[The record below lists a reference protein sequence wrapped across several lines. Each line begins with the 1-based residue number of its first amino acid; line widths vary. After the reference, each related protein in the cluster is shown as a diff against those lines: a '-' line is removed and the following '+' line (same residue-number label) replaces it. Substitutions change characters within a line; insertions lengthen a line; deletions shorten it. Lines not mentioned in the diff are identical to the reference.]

1 MDGKSLALI
10 EMLAFTGIALGIG
23 LQQLW
28 SINRTL
34 KKTQAED
41 AEREAREGQAGERSD
56 S

>member
-1 MDGKSLALI
+1 MDVQSLALI

-34 KKTQAED
+34 KKTQAEE
-41 AEREAREGQAGERSD
+41 AERLAQEGQAGETGKG
-56 S
+56 

>member
-1 MDGKSLALI
+1 MDGKTLALI
-10 EMLAFTGIALGIG
+10 EMLAFTGIALAIG

-34 KKTQAED
+34 KKTEAEE
-41 AEREAREGQAGERSD
+41 AERLAQEGQAGDRSE